1 MSGIIS
7 LVILIALF
15 YYAPILAITGLA
27 LGFMLAPVVILL
39 YVAYR
44 LVAPRLERKLEER
57 SRRREMRKRIRA
69 MLKRNL
75 RYLP

>member
-1 MSGIIS
+1 M
-7 LVILIALF
+7 LLIHRVELKL
-15 YYAPILAITGLA
+15 LAVGR

-44 LVAPRLERKLEER
+44 LVAPRLERKLEEH

-69 MLKRNL
+69 MLKINL